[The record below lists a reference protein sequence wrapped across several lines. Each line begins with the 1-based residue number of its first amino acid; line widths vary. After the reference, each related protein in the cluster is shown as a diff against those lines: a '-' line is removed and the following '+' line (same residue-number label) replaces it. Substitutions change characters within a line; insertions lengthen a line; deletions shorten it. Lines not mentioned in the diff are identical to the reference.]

1 MHTISDIES
10 ADAAHAGSK
19 KDNYKNDR
27 AATVSSPVRT
37 GKNTNRF
44 NNFSQRT
51 YDFNALEKQLINKK
65 D

>member
-19 KDNYKNDR
+19 KDTYKNDKT
-27 AATVSSPVRT
+27 AAAASPVRT
-37 GKNTNRF
+37 GNNTNRF

-51 YDFNALEKQLINKK
+51 YDFDALEKQLINKK